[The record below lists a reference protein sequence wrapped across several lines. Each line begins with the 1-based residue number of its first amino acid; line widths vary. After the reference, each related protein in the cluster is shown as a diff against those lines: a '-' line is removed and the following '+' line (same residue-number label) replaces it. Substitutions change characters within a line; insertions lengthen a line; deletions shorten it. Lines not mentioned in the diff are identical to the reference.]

1 MAIRIVVSPTV
12 KFKVRGTLKGATG
25 QDEPFDFSL
34 TCRRLDTETI
44 SDRVR
49 DAETS
54 VVDFMLSV
62 IEDWAGVK
70 DGNDQPLAFSEAAY
84 RDLCKIP
91 GIAQVA
97 FRQYLSEN
105 GAKEKN

>member
-25 QDEPFDFSL
+25 QDEPFDFTL
-34 TCRRLDTETI
+34 ICRRLDTETI
-44 SDRVR
+44 GERIR

-54 VVDFMLSV
+54 VVDFMLTV
-62 IEDWAGVK
+62 IDDWAGVK
-70 DGNDQPLAFSEAAY
+70 DADDQPLAYTEAAY
-84 RDLCKIP
+84 RELCKIP

-97 FRQYLSEN
+97 FRQYLSES